1 MNVTGASNHVTIPFF
16 LIIPTSA
23 FDECIWYNSGGDVK
37 VNWKEV
43 TKNGLSLKT
52 GDVVS
57 VRGKGRLEVISSSL

>member
-23 FDECIWYNSGGDVK
+23 FHVYIWYNSGGDVK